1 MKDLVNEKLI
11 EIEKRENI
19 KILYCA
25 DKSWGDLNALFIE
38 LIN

>member
-1 MKDLVNEKLI
+1 MKDFVNEKLI
-11 EIEKRENI
+11 EIEKREDI

-25 DKSWGDLNALFIE
+25 DKSWEDLNVLFME